1 MPVEQQ
7 WIRQVSR
14 TAVADG
20 IAKFVDLP
28 YIVDMDNNNYQRDE
42 HRVHLIVYHLVWTP
56 SGVKAVLV
64 NEIGAGLQNVD

>member
-1 MPVEQQ
+1 LKQQ

-28 YIVDMDNNNYQRDE
+28 YIVDMDNNNYSE
-42 HRVHLIVYHLVWTP
+42 MNIVST
-56 SGVKAVLV
+56 
-64 NEIGAGLQNVD
+64 